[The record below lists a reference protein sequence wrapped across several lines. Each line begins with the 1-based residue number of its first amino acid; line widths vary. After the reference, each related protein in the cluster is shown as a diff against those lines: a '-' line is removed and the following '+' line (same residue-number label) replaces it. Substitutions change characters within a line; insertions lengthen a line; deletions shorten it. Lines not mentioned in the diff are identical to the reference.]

1 MCRPANCRKCNKA
14 TYAGCGQHVNDVMRG
29 VPSRERC
36 KCNGGKPAKRTLF
49 GWGSKK

>member
-1 MCRPANCRKCNKA
+1 MCRPATCKKCGKS

-36 KCNGGKPAKRTLF
+36 KCDNGKPAKRTMF
-49 GWGSKK
+49 SWGKK